1 VWLTSV
7 KAVFFALRDLNS
19 PAYTGVNYLLPKNNE
34 SSEEVGN
41 FVRLSE
47 DQLTRELASM
57 KGWETDFPKAII
69 FLTRDMWKPY
79 L

>member
-1 VWLTSV
+1 VWLTNV
-7 KAVFFALRDLNS
+7 NAVFFTFCDSTS

-41 FVRLSE
+41 PVRLSE
-47 DQLTRELASM
+47 DQLVRELTSM